1 MSSAMKSLS
10 IHRIQ
15 GLGVAVTE
23 SPRILSKS
31 LLAERIFQERPNV
44 TLVVLYAQ
52 DGKVSIRRR
61 AGTDIRCDLIA
72 YRLNGGG
79 HSYAAAGV
87 IKSSGEAATIILA
100 ASRVVQEIQ
109 NALKD
114 MLSIR
119 L

>member
-1 MSSAMKSLS
+1 MKSLS
-10 IHRIQ
+10 ILHIH
-15 GLGVAVTE
+15 GLIVAITE

-31 LLAERIFQERPNV
+31 LLGERIFQESPDV
-44 TLVVLYAQ
+44 TLVVLYSP

-61 AGTDIRCDLIA
+61 DGTDIRCDLIA

-87 IKSSGEAATIILA
+87 IKSNGEATTILTA
-100 ASRVVQEIQ
+100 PRVVQELQ

>member
-1 MSSAMKSLS
+1 M
-10 IHRIQ
+10 
-15 GLGVAVTE
+15 
-23 SPRILSKS
+23 
-31 LLAERIFQERPNV
+31 

-79 HSYAAAGV
+79 HSYAAAGI
-87 IKSSGEAATIILA
+87 IKSNGEAAATILT
-100 ASRVVQEIQ
+100 ASRVVQELQ

-114 MLSIR
+114 MLSKR

>member
-1 MSSAMKSLS
+1 M
-10 IHRIQ
+10 
-15 GLGVAVTE
+15 
-23 SPRILSKS
+23 
-31 LLAERIFQERPNV
+31 

-79 HSYAAAGV
+79 HSYAAAGI
-87 IKSSGEAATIILA
+87 IKSNGEAATTTILT
-100 ASRVVQEIQ
+100 ASRVVQELQ

-114 MLSIR
+114 MLSKR

>member
-1 MSSAMKSLS
+1 LPPD
-10 IHRIQ
+10 
-15 GLGVAVTE
+15 VT
-23 SPRILSKS
+23 
-31 LLAERIFQERPNV
+31 V
-44 TLVVLYAQ
+44 VVLYSQ

-87 IKSSGEAATIILA
+87 IKSNEEEATTTILTMP
-100 ASRVVQEIQ
+100 RVLQELQ

-119 L
+119 F

>member
-1 MSSAMKSLS
+1 
-10 IHRIQ
+10 
-15 GLGVAVTE
+15 
-23 SPRILSKS
+23 
-31 LLAERIFQERPNV
+31 
-44 TLVVLYAQ
+44 VVLYSP

-61 AGTDIRCDLIA
+61 DGTDIRCDLIA

-87 IKSSGEAATIILA
+87 IKSNGEATTTILTA
-100 ASRVVQEIQ
+100 PRVVEELQ